1 MRHPWLLAL
10 LFGGLV
16 APAEAGLLFGRKKEK
31 PDPKTRVPELITTL
45 KADKDG
51 DKRARAAEELR
62 QFDHAAFPEIIPA
75 LINALQ
81 SDARTGVRVE
91 AAQSLGR
98 VRPVSQVVGDALE
111 QALGR
116 DSSMRVRLQARSQL
130 LQYQL
135 AGYRSGKKTD
145 VPTVTSAREPPLAQ
159 PDRYPPPV
167 VTTPGG
173 VTKEPPR
180 SSRPA
185 LRPVPAQPPGSGS
198 SSLTPPV
205 PATTQPPLAPPPA
218 PGTPPASIA
227 PTQATGGEGPD
238 LP

>member
-75 LINALQ
+75 LILALQ
-81 SDARTGVRVE
+81 TDAKPGVRVE

-111 QALGR
+111 QALAR

-135 AGYRSGKKTD
+135 AGYRSGKKAE
-145 VPTVTSAREPPLAQ
+145 VPTVNSAREAPLAQ
-159 PDRYPPPV
+159 PDRYPPPLTTV
-167 VTTPGG
+167 VPS
-173 VTKEPPR
+173 KEPPR

-185 LRPVPAQPPGSGS
+185 IRPTPVQTPAQSSQSLTTPVPM
-198 SSLTPPV
+198 TKE
-205 PATTQPPLAPPPA
+205 PPLASPPA
-218 PGTPPASIA
+218 PA
-227 PTQATGGEGPD
+227 PSN
-238 LP
+238 